1 MKFLKTC
8 WSHGARPVQED
19 LHLATINVSNGSG
32 GGCFALRGL
41 PDTQASIH
49 FGFGPANKLPKSE
62 VVLFLSKQSCL
73 AWTVRKEE

>member
-32 GGCFALRGL
+32 GGSFTLL
-41 PDTQASIH
+41 PDTQAKIH
-49 FGFGPANKLPKSE
+49 IGFGPASKLPKSE
-62 VVLFLSKQSCL
+62 AVVFQGHTSR
-73 AWTVRKEE
+73 AA